1 MTLPGRLGLETASI
15 PHADCDGLAW
25 LSRCRLWAADGALRF
40 QTAGGRDLEPGD
52 YAMVDSLSGKS
63 CRPEDLH
70 LLFGVSVTI
79 SGQNWPIPANVPPQ
93 ARGWTD
99 SVPCFCMLVMVSP
112 ASAGMDLL
120 GGGSQ

>member
-79 SGQNWPIPANVPPQ
+79 SGQ
-93 ARGWTD
+93 R
-99 SVPCFCMLVMVSP
+99 SP
-112 ASAGMDLL
+112 AGAGMDR
-120 GGGSQ
+120 